1 MKTPTLAALVAL
13 AVSTGVC
20 GSGTTDSADS
30 ADSACLDVPWY
41 QDTDGDGWGFQDPSF
56 PPTFV
61 WSCTQPSGYADTAA
75 DCDDADAAINPG
87 AADVLGDGV
96 DQDCDGYDG

>member
-1 MKTPTLAALVAL
+1 MKTPTFATLVAL

-20 GSGTTDSADS
+20 GGGSTDT

-41 QDTDGDGWGFQDPSF
+41 PDTDGDGWGFQDPGF
-56 PPTFV
+56 PPTSV
-61 WSCTQPSGYADTAA
+61 WACTQPSGYADTAA

-87 AADVLGDGV
+87 ATDVLGDGV